1 MKLDVSLQKKILW
14 SAVPNG
20 VEIQTG
26 KMEDIQSNI
35 KSIRKIP

>member
-1 MKLDVSLQKKILW
+1 MKLDVSLQKKILR
-14 SAVPNG
+14 SAVQNG